1 MLAGPCWGPA
11 RLVGPL
17 EAPWMLFGPSAGPKR
32 VLPPAA
38 GPWEQRKLK
47 FITIEKLQKEVEQLK
62 IGTGLT

>member
-38 GPWEQRKLK
+38 GPCKTKKNKIYWKLS
-47 FITIEKLQKEVEQLK
+47 
-62 IGTGLT
+62 TGLTSEAGEAGKE